1 MRRAVALVLGA
12 ALLLLALSIIAPATL
27 VDGRLE
33 ALSAGKLRLS
43 NASGTLWNGAG
54 DVRMLPGST
63 SIPVTWHIAAWPLLR
78 GELRGTL
85 SVLDD
90 PAPASFTLSR
100 SAKVV
105 RNVALAAPADAVL
118 GAVGVPLAL
127 VTAGGNVG
135 LRIGE
140 LTWRDERVDG
150 QLALRWDQATLQATP
165 VGLRLSPR
173 VALGDVRFD
182 GTGQGSAITGTLSN
196 TGGDIEIN
204 GTASVS
210 ANGAARVDAIV
221 RPRTGIDAD
230 RANAIGLALGAM
242 GQPDG
247 SGAFRITWAQ

>member
-1 MRRAVALVLGA
+1 MAFVVGA
-12 ALLLLALSIIAPATL
+12 SLLLLALSIMAPAAL
-27 VDGRLE
+27 LDGRLD

-54 DVRMLPGST
+54 DVRVLPGNTRMS
-63 SIPVTWHIAAWPLLR
+63 VAWHVDAWPLLR

-85 SVLDD
+85 SVLDAA
-90 PAPASFTLSR
+90 APASFTLSR
-100 SAKVV
+100 SEKVL
-105 RNVALAAPADAVL
+105 RNVTLALPAGVLLSAAGVPVALA
-118 GAVGVPLAL
+118 
-127 VTAGGNVG
+127 TAGGNVS

-140 LTWRDERVDG
+140 LTWRDDRVDG

-182 GTGQGSAITGTLSN
+182 GTGQGSAIAGTLTN
-196 TGGDIEIN
+196 AGGDIEIN

-210 ANGAARVDAIV
+210 PTGTARVDAIV

-230 RANAIGLALGAM
+230 RANAIGLALGAI

-247 SGAFRITWAQ
+247 SGAFRIRWAQ